1 MTILDHGLGTI
12 VARLQA
18 IHDPQARLMLF
29 GAAVSELGGCIQFPA
44 PGGNWGPHV
53 VELSLLGITGDGD
66 TAEEALENWTACAR
80 RHAESLAATARAE
93 AIVNHPEPGIGIRE
107 LRDACDTVVQFSRD
121 RSAITRAEML
131 LRATARAT

>member
-18 IHDPQARLMLF
+18 IADTQARLMLF
-29 GAAVSELGGCIQFPA
+29 GAAVSELGGTIQIPA

-53 VELSLLGITGDGD
+53 VELSLLGIIGAGD
-66 TAEEALENWTACAR
+66 TAEEALANWTACAR
-80 RHAESLAATARAE
+80 RQAENLAIVARAE
-93 AIVNHPEPGIGIRE
+93 AIVNHPAPALGVRD
-107 LRDACDTVVQFSRD
+107 LRNACDTIVQFSRD
-121 RSAITRAEML
+121 PHAIRRAELL